1 MKLNILLLGAPGA
14 GKGTQAQLIKEKYNI
29 PHISTGDMF
38 REAIRNKTP
47 LGVLAES
54 FISKG
59 DLVPDDVTIGLVK
72 ERLSQDDCANGY
84 LLDGFPRTLVQAEAL
99 AQLSKEINRP
109 IDLVINIDV
118 DESLLIDRI
127 SGRRMCKG
135 CGASYHIK
143 NLPPK
148 VEGVCDACGGELYI
162 RKDDNVDA
170 LKVRLKNYHD
180 QTQPLID
187 YYANSGLI
195 GTVQGDSGLENVFK
209 AITSI
214 IEGENY

>member
-47 LGVLAES
+47 VGLLADS
-54 FISKG
+54 YISKG
-59 DLVPDDVTIGLVK
+59 NLVPDDVTIALVK
-72 ERLSQDDCANGY
+72 ERLSQDDCKNGY
-84 LLDGFPRTLVQAEAL
+84 LLDGFPRTIVQAEAL
-99 AQLSKEINRP
+99 AQLSSEINRP
-109 IDLVINIDV
+109 IGLVINVDV
-118 DESLLIDRI
+118 DENKLIDRI
-127 SGRRMCKG
+127 AGRRMCKG

-148 VEGVCDACGGELYI
+148 VEGVCDVCGGELYI

-170 LKVRLKNYHD
+170 LKVRLDAYHN

-187 YYANSGLI
+187 FYANCGLI
-195 GTVQGDSGLENVFK
+195 ATVNGDTSLENVFK
-209 AITSI
+209 AITDV
-214 IEGENY
+214 IEGDK

>member
-47 LGVLAES
+47 IGVLADS
-54 FISKG
+54 YISKG
-59 DLVPDDVTIGLVK
+59 NLVPDDVTIALVK
-72 ERLSQDDCANGY
+72 ERLSQDDCKNGY

-99 AQLSKEINRP
+99 AELSSEINRP
-109 IDLVINIDV
+109 IDLVINVDV
-118 DESLLIDRI
+118 DEAKLIDRI
-127 SGRRMCKG
+127 AGRRMCKG

-148 VEGVCDACGGELYI
+148 VEGVCDVCGGELYI

-170 LKVRLKNYHD
+170 LKVRLDAYHN

-187 YYANSGLI
+187 FYANCGLI
-195 GTVQGDSGLENVFK
+195 ATVNGDTSLENVFR
-209 AITSI
+209 AII
-214 IEGENY
+214 DVIEGDK

>member
-47 LGVLAES
+47 IGVLADS
-54 FISKG
+54 YISKG
-59 DLVPDDVTIGLVK
+59 NLVPDDVTIALVK
-72 ERLSQDDCANGY
+72 ERLSKDDCANGY

-99 AQLSKEINRP
+99 TQLTKDINRP
-109 IDLVINIDV
+109 IDLVIDIEV
-118 DESLLIDRI
+118 DENKLIDRI

-148 VEGVCDACGGELYI
+148 VEGVCDVCGGDLYI

-170 LKVRLKNYHD
+170 LKVRLEAYHS
-180 QTQPLID
+180 QTQPLIN
-187 YYANSGLI
+187 YYAQFGLI
-195 GTVQGDSGLENVFK
+195 GEVNGDTSLENVFK
-209 AITSI
+209 AIVDL
-214 IEGENY
+214 IEGDK

>member
-47 LGVLAES
+47 IGVLADS
-54 FISKG
+54 YISKG
-59 DLVPDDVTIGLVK
+59 NLVPDDVTIALVK
-72 ERLSQDDCANGY
+72 ERLSKDDCANGY

-99 AQLSKEINRP
+99 TQLTKDINRP
-109 IDLVINIDV
+109 IDLVIDIEV
-118 DESLLIDRI
+118 DENKLIDRI

-148 VEGVCDACGGELYI
+148 VEGVCDVCGGELYI

-170 LKVRLKNYHD
+170 LKVRLEAYHT
-180 QTQPLID
+180 QTQPLIN
-187 YYANSGLI
+187 YYAQYGLI
-195 GTVQGDSGLENVFK
+195 GEVNGDTSLENVFK
-209 AITSI
+209 AIVDL
-214 IEGENY
+214 IEGDK

>member
-14 GKGTQAQLIKEKYNI
+14 GKGTQAQLIKEKYHI

-47 LGVLAES
+47 VGLLADS

-59 DLVPDDVTIGLVK
+59 QLVPDDVTIALVK
-72 ERLSQDDCANGY
+72 ERLSKDDCANGY

-99 AQLSKEINRP
+99 AQLTSDIARP
-109 IDLVINIDV
+109 IELVINVDV
-118 DESLLIDRI
+118 DENKLIDRI

-135 CGASYHIK
+135 CGASYHVT

-148 VEGVCDACGGELYI
+148 VEGVCDVCGGELYI

-170 LKVRLKNYHD
+170 LKVRLDAYHN

-187 YYANSGLI
+187 FYANCGLI
-195 GTVQGDSGLENVFK
+195 ATVNGDTSLENVFK
-209 AITSI
+209 AITDI
-214 IEGENY
+214 IEGDK

>member
-47 LGVLAES
+47 IGVLADS
-54 FISKG
+54 YISKG
-59 DLVPDDVTIGLVK
+59 NLVPDDVTIALVK
-72 ERLSQDDCANGY
+72 DRLSKDDCANGY

-99 AQLSKEINRP
+99 TQLTKEINRP
-109 IDLVINIDV
+109 IDLVIDIEV
-118 DESLLIDRI
+118 DENKLIDRI

-148 VEGVCDACGGELYI
+148 VEGVCDVCGGELYI

-170 LKVRLKNYHD
+170 LKVRLEAYHT
-180 QTQPLID
+180 QTQPLIN
-187 YYANSGLI
+187 YYAQYGLI
-195 GTVQGDSGLENVFK
+195 GEVNGDTSLENVFK
-209 AITSI
+209 AIVDL
-214 IEGENY
+214 IEGDK

>member
-14 GKGTQAQLIKEKYNI
+14 GKGTQAQLIKERYHI

-47 LGVLAES
+47 VGLLADS
-54 FISKG
+54 YISKG
-59 DLVPDDVTIGLVK
+59 NLVPDDVTIALVK
-72 ERLSQDDCANGY
+72 ERLSQDDCKNGY
-84 LLDGFPRTLVQAEAL
+84 LLDGFPRTIVQAEAL
-99 AQLSKEINRP
+99 AVLTKEISRE
-109 IDLVINIDV
+109 IDLVINVDV
-118 DESLLIDRI
+118 DEDKLIDRI

-148 VEGVCDACGGELYI
+148 VEGVCDVCGGELYI

-170 LKVRLKNYHD
+170 LKVRLDAYHN

-187 YYANSGLI
+187 FYAERGLI
-195 GTVQGDSGLENVFK
+195 ATVNGDTSLENVFK
-209 AITSI
+209 AITDI
-214 IEGENY
+214 IEGDK

>member
-47 LGVLAES
+47 IGVLADS
-54 FISKG
+54 YISKG
-59 DLVPDDVTIGLVK
+59 NLVPDDVTIALVK
-72 ERLSQDDCANGY
+72 ERLSKDDCANGY

-99 AQLSKEINRP
+99 TQLTKDINRP
-109 IDLVINIDV
+109 IDLVIDIEV
-118 DESLLIDRI
+118 DENKLIDRI

-148 VEGVCDACGGELYI
+148 VEGVCDVCGGELYI

-170 LKVRLKNYHD
+170 LKVRLEAYHS
-180 QTQPLID
+180 QTQPLIN
-187 YYANSGLI
+187 YYAQYGLI
-195 GTVQGDSGLENVFK
+195 GEVNGDTSLENVFK
-209 AITSI
+209 AIVDL
-214 IEGENY
+214 IEGDK

>member
-14 GKGTQAQLIKEKYNI
+14 GKGTQAQMIKEKYHI

-47 LGVLAES
+47 VGLLADS
-54 FISKG
+54 YISKG
-59 DLVPDDVTIGLVK
+59 NLVPDDVTIALVK

-84 LLDGFPRTLVQAEAL
+84 LLDGFPRTIVQAKAL
-99 AQLSKEINRP
+99 AQLSSEINRP
-109 IDLVINIDV
+109 IDLVINVDV
-118 DESLLIDRI
+118 DESKLIDRI

-148 VEGVCDACGGELYI
+148 VEGVCDVCGGELYI

-170 LKVRLKNYHD
+170 LKVRLENYHD

-187 YYANSGLI
+187 FYANCGLI
-195 GTVQGDSGLENVFK
+195 ATVNGDSSLENVFK
-209 AITSI
+209 AITDV
-214 IEGENY
+214 IEGDK

>member
-14 GKGTQAQLIKEKYNI
+14 GKGTQAQLIKEKYHI

-47 LGVLAES
+47 VGLLADS
-54 FISKG
+54 YISKG
-59 DLVPDDVTIGLVK
+59 NLVPDDVTIALVK

-84 LLDGFPRTLVQAEAL
+84 LLDGFPRTIVQAEAL
-99 AQLSKEINRP
+99 AQLSSDINRP
-109 IDLVINIDV
+109 ISLVIDVEV
-118 DESLLIDRI
+118 DESKLIDRI

-148 VEGVCDACGGELYI
+148 VEGVCDVCGGELYI

-170 LKVRLKNYHD
+170 LKVRLENYHD

-187 YYANSGLI
+187 FYAKAGLI
-195 GTVQGDSGLENVFK
+195 ATVNGDTSLENVFK
-209 AITSI
+209 AITDV
-214 IEGENY
+214 IEGDK

>member
-14 GKGTQAQLIKEKYNI
+14 GKGTQAQMIKEKYHI

-47 LGVLAES
+47 IGLLADS
-54 FISKG
+54 YISKG
-59 DLVPDDVTIGLVK
+59 NLVPDDVTIALVK

-84 LLDGFPRTLVQAEAL
+84 LLDGFPRTIVQAEAL
-99 AQLSKEINRP
+99 AQLSNEINRP

-148 VEGVCDACGGELYI
+148 VEGVCDVCGGELYI

-170 LKVRLKNYHD
+170 LKVRLENYHD

-187 YYANSGLI
+187 FYANCGLI
-195 GTVQGDSGLENVFK
+195 ATVQGDTGLENVFE
-209 AITSI
+209 AISDI
-214 IEGENY
+214 IEGDK

>member
-47 LGVLAES
+47 IGVLADS
-54 FISKG
+54 YISKG
-59 DLVPDDVTIGLVK
+59 NLVPDDVTIALVK
-72 ERLSQDDCANGY
+72 ERLSKDDCANGY

-99 AQLSKEINRP
+99 TQLTKDINRP
-109 IDLVINIDV
+109 IDLVIDIEV
-118 DESLLIDRI
+118 DENKLIDRI

-148 VEGVCDACGGELYI
+148 IEGVCDACGGELYI

-170 LKVRLKNYHD
+170 LKVRLEAYHS
-180 QTQPLID
+180 QTQPLIN
-187 YYANSGLI
+187 YYAQYGLI
-195 GTVQGDSGLENVFK
+195 GEVNGDTSLENVFK
-209 AITSI
+209 AIVDL
-214 IEGENY
+214 IEGDK

>member
-47 LGVLAES
+47 IGVLADS
-54 FISKG
+54 YISKG
-59 DLVPDDVTIGLVK
+59 NLVPDDVTIALVK
-72 ERLSQDDCANGY
+72 ERLSKNDCANGY

-99 AQLSKEINRP
+99 TQLTKEINRP
-109 IDLVINIDV
+109 IDLVIDIEV
-118 DESLLIDRI
+118 DENKLIDRI

-148 VEGVCDACGGELYI
+148 VEGVCDVCGGELYI

-170 LKVRLKNYHD
+170 LKVRLEAYHT
-180 QTQPLID
+180 QTQPLIN
-187 YYANSGLI
+187 YYAQYGLI
-195 GTVQGDSGLENVFK
+195 GEVNGDTSLENVFK
-209 AITSI
+209 AIVDL
-214 IEGENY
+214 IEGDK